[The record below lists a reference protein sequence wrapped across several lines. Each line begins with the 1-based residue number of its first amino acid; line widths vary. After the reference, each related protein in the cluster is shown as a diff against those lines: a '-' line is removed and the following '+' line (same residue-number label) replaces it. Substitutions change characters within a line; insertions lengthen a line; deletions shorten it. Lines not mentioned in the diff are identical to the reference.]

1 MLWRTEG
8 RSIRFIYKTHGS
20 GTLLELMCLHDAA
33 AVCYKRQDM
42 FYELMFLMFA
52 YSSVDMPGFL

>member
-1 MLWRTEG
+1 MLCRTEG
-8 RSIRFIYKTHGS
+8 RSIRFIYKTRGS
-20 GTLLELMCLHDAA
+20 GTLLELMGLYAA
-33 AVCYKRQDM
+33 AVCYKRKDM